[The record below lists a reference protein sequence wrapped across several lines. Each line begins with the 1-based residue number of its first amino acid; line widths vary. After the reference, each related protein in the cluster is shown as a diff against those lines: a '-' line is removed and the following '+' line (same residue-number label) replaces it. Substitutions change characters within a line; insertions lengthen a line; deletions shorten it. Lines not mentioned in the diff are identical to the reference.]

1 MFGRFF
7 DMFIDKTK
15 DVEDIKMN
23 KWLDKELEYAV
34 YLLTDSKVN
43 RVARF
48 FVKNGLNIY
57 SASNDIGKIGGRFV
71 MDVEPSI
78 LLLVDTG
85 KGVFSSARAQKELI
99 DVIGAGDLSMN
110 KAVIIFYTDSS
121 VKVEALRN
129 MTNIESVK
137 WLKYKGSANVLIKM
151 LEAGVKTANSKKEYK
166 DNLNDMVVQLPES
179 DDEEYSVFNE
189 NGIRDMLNIRNSFIC
204 RRDDQYSSEELI
216 PGFEVK
222 V

>member
-7 DMFIDKTK
+7 DMFVDKTK
-15 DVEDIKMN
+15 DVEDIKMDN
-23 KWLDKELEYAV
+23 WLSREQNYAV

-48 FVKNGLNIY
+48 FVQNGLNIY
-57 SASNDIGKIGGRFV
+57 SASDNIGKIGGRFV

-85 KGVFSSARAQKELI
+85 KGLFSSAKAQKELI
-99 DVIGAGDLSMN
+99 DVIGAGDLTMN

-121 VKVEALRN
+121 VKVEALSN
-129 MTNIESVK
+129 MTNVESVK
-137 WLKYKGSANVLIKM
+137 WLKYAGSSEVLRKM
-151 LEAGVKTANSKKEYK
+151 LEAGIKTEKSQHQYK
-166 DNLNDMVVQLPES
+166 DKLDNAVVELPES
-179 DDEEYSVFNE
+179 DDEEHIIFND
-189 NGIRDMLNIRNSFIC
+189 NAVVAMRNIKRAYED
-204 RRDDQYSSEELI
+204 RDDNLPEDEVL
-216 PGFEVK
+216 PKFEVK